1 MGHMV
6 VWGFSG
12 DAVVKES
19 TFSAGDPRDSFPGQE
34 RSPREGSEN
43 LLQYS
48 FLENSMD
55 RGGWW
60 AAVDGVA

>member
-19 TFSAGDPRDSFPGQE
+19 TFSAGDSRDSFPGQE
-34 RSPREGSEN
+34 RSLREGSEN

-48 FLENSMD
+48 FLENTMD
-55 RGGWW
+55 RGGWQ
-60 AAVDGVA
+60 AAVDRVA

>member
-19 TFSAGDPRDSFPGQE
+19 TFSAGDSRDSFPGQNIFSLSLILYAYE
-34 RSPREGSEN
+34 M
-43 LLQYS
+43 
-48 FLENSMD
+48 MD
-55 RGGWW
+55 
-60 AAVDGVA
+60 VH